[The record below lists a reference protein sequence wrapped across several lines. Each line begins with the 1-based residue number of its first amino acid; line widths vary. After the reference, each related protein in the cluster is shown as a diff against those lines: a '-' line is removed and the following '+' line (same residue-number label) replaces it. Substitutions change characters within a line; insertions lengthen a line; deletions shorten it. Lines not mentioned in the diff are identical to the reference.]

1 MDSIRFI
8 GTTGI
13 LSVGVSLVGNRIK
26 LNTYVIPT
34 DDELSRGFE
43 ILNEHNGVVQA
54 DYSEY
59 KYVYEKGSDYVTLT
73 TDPKDVYIAP
83 TYANIYYVAGE
94 HGRVSAES
102 EKIQT
107 NADEITV
114 KGAIAY
120 ADTGYVFK
128 NWTNGNG
135 TIVSEKAIFVPEIP
149 TADIT
154 YTANFTAIV
163 VPEKTLDEVKALKSS
178 QMDSDYSTALATG
191 TSATLSDGST
201 ISFAITQDFINDAS
215 AAFNLASALYGT
227 DGITVPFEIN
237 KVCYQYTPLDVI
249 YIYIA
254 MQIYIVACKSL
265 RNELLGTIERCET
278 KDAAYAVGF
287 DIECLDATGLL
298 GYQTS
303 MASGQT
309 MIDVLKAKFGITDAT
324 TETAETDTTKTE

>member
-26 LNTYVIPT
+26 LNTPVIPT
-34 DDELSRGFE
+34 DEELACGFE

-59 KYVYEKGSDYVTLT
+59 KYVYDKGQNYVILT
-73 TDPKDVYIAP
+73 TDSKDVYIAP
-83 TYANIYYVAGE
+83 KYANIYYVAGE

-102 EKIQT
+102 EKIQI

-120 ADTGYVFK
+120 ADTGYTFK
-128 NWTNGNG
+128 NWTDGNG
-135 TIVSEKAIFVPEIP
+135 TIISEESNFVPSVP
-149 TADIT
+149 TADVT

-163 VPEKTLDEVKALKSS
+163 VPEKTLDEVKAIKSS
-178 QMDSDYSTALATG
+178 EMDSDYSIALATG

-201 ISFAITQDFINDAS
+201 ISFSITQDFINDAS

-265 RNELLGTIERCET
+265 RNELLATIERCET
-278 KDAAYAVGF
+278 KEAAYAVGF
-287 DIECLDATGLL
+287 ELECLDATGLL

-309 MIDVLKAKFGITDAT
+309 MIDVLKAKFGIADT
-324 TETAETDTTKTE
+324 TVTEETTSETATE